1 MAVAVSLKTDSLLNA
16 LKPTFINGVE
26 DLRANEV
33 FFYNSLEE
41 FQGGTLEGD
50 TLKFAV
56 NTQRA
61 ASFRPL
67 PIHDASYPPAP
78 DLTTYTGE
86 ITAARHG
93 GTISVDDY
101 AELKTM
107 SDVGAFT
114 RASALAAESFYKDMK
129 EVLEF
134 EALNNGSGVMNPYGG
149 IGNVSSVTSDN
160 WTFDVSIF
168 DEPKFAPGRQI
179 LFMTLT
185 SQTSTVFGCACT
197 SLNSSTWRDAT
208 YRDYP
213 TQGYYT
219 IKSVQRLPGTSPGIV
234 RVTIKERSPG
244 TNSPASPA
252 GAYANVTPGSTSTN
266 LDFAIIADSIAENT
280 SASTTNLTRQMMGVD
295 GIVNGPNGL
304 SAGVGSWGYE
314 SGQAWVQQEK
324 QGTSLSDSTFQA
336 LSPSTV
342 GEWAANVMDATS
354 YGSTLTTSMLSR
366 AMTYHNVFGVTG
378 TNQWA
383 RWIAHPMQLNEYAL
397 TLESKERYCI
407 TANTPS
413 SLPAGRASLNQ
424 RNGQGE
430 ALAYAGIPMYGNKF
444 CRVDRVYALNSMCAR
459 KKTLKP
465 FNFNPAHPNYSN
477 RIVTEM
483 NGHCAEQ
490 ILALNRLH
498 GLAIH
503 NLAIP
508 TAL

>member
-1 MAVAVSLKTDSLLNA
+1 MAVSISLRSDSLLNL
-16 LKPTFINGVE
+16 LKPTFIQGVE
-26 DLRANEV
+26 DLRNSEV
-33 FFYNSLEE
+33 FFFNSLEE
-41 FQGGTLEGD
+41 FSGGTLEGD
-50 TLKFAV
+50 TLKFSVAS
-56 NTQRA
+56 QRA
-61 ASFRPL
+61 AGYRSV

-78 DLTTYTGE
+78 DLTTNTGE
-86 ITAARHG
+86 ITAARHA

-114 RASALAAESFYKDMK
+114 RASAIAAESFYKDMR
-129 EVLEF
+129 EIMEF
-134 EALNNGSGVMNPYGG
+134 ESLRNGSGILNQYGG
-149 IGNVSSVTSDN
+149 IGNVTSVTSDN
-160 WTFDVSIF
+160 WTFDVSVF
-168 DEPKFAPGRQI
+168 DEPAFAPGRTIQ
-179 LFMTLT
+179 FVTLT
-185 SQTSTVFGCACT
+185 GIGTNYLSVTTARNTTF
-197 SLNSSTWRDAT
+197 
-208 YRDYP
+208 RDYP

-219 IKSVQRLPGTSPGIV
+219 IKSNQRLPSSGLC

-266 LDFAIIADSIAENT
+266 LDFAILADAVTENT
-280 SASTTNLTRQMMGVD
+280 SPSTTNLTRQMMGID
-295 GIVNGPNGL
+295 GIVNGPNGV
-304 SAGVGSWGYE
+304 SSTGWGYE
-314 SGQAWVQQEK
+314 TGAAWLQQEK
-324 QGTSLSDSTFQA
+324 QGTALSDDTFEG
-336 LSPSTV
+336 LSPSTI
-342 GEWAANVMDATS
+342 GDWSSFVMDATS
-354 YGSTLTTSMLSR
+354 YGSTLTTPMLAR
-366 AMTYHNVFGVTG
+366 AMTYQNVFGVTG
-378 TNQWA
+378 TNQWV

-430 ALAYAGIPMYGNKF
+430 ALAYAGIPMFGNRF

-465 FNFNPAHPNYSN
+465 FTFNPAHPNYSN

-490 ILALNRLH
+490 LLAVNRGH
-498 GLAIH
+498 GMAIH

-508 TAL
+508 SAI